1 MNNTNTDQPWWQRI
15 LMGLAV
21 IENPSVMIAA
31 GHKREKD
38 GTVTV
43 DNQDDAGVKQL
54 RSSLPVIGSSA
65 IMAVAAAN
73 PATYP

>member
-1 MNNTNTDQPWWQRI
+1 
-15 LMGLAV
+15 MGGAV
-21 IENPSVMIAA
+21 IENPSVMTAA
-31 GHKREKD
+31 GHKIERD

-54 RSSLPVIGSSA
+54 RSSLPLIGGA
-65 IMAVAAAN
+65 TILGVAAAN